1 MQFKRSSSGLLVLI
15 VGLLVVLVLQP
26 VLTANSSP
34 TILLGVI
41 AGLLAILVL
50 EPANRSLEYKVI
62 STETFNQ
69 TLLDQLGKEGWQLI
83 STDAANT
90 NYVFRR

>member
-1 MQFKRSSSGLLVLI
+1 MQFERPSLLI

-26 VLTANSSP
+26 VLNANSSQ

-50 EPANRSLEYKVI
+50 EPANRSLEYKVVP
-62 STETFNQ
+62 TETFSQ
-69 TLLDQLGKEGWQLI
+69 TLLDQLGREGWQLI
-83 STDAANT
+83 SPEIMNA